1 MNLDMEVDDGVSEQ
15 QQGAISCGS
24 YFLLLPSFYPI
35 LFHFVGNAEVKE

>member
-15 QQGAISCGS
+15 QQAAISCGS

-35 LFHFVGNAEVKE
+35 LFLSFTLWGMQR